1 MAGLPL
7 FGVLVPPSVHLLPPG
22 ARVKLA
28 DIDPKGT
35 PGLSG
40 DKAKERARA
49 EAELVTNI
57 QRMAALHERLYAENT
72 RGLLVILQ
80 GMDTSGKDGAIR
92 HVFSG
97 LNPQGCHVTSFKK
110 PSEAEA
116 DRDFLWRIHAAAPA
130 RGEIGVFNRAHYE
143 DVLIVRVHS
152 FVPEKVWR
160 PRYQMINAFERYLTD
175 NGVRIVKLMLHIS
188 KEEQLERLRARLDD
202 PAKNWKYSPQDL
214 EERKLWGECQAAYE
228 DALSECSTEWAPWHI
243 IPADRKWYRN
253 WAVSRVLLGVLEDMD
268 PQFPVTKIDRSKIQL
283 V

>member
-1 MAGLPL
+1 M
-7 FGVLVPPSVHLLPPG
+7 PPSVHLLPPG

-214 EERKLWGECQAAYE
+214 EERKLWGEYQAAYE

-253 WAVSRVLLGVLEDMD
+253 WAISRVLLGVLDDMD